1 MRIVIILFMI
11 FIAVSLIS
19 AGVFLVKDRGDSD
32 RTLKALTVRIILSVC
47 VFVMLMIS
55 HYFGWIGSRLG

>member
-11 FIAVSLIS
+11 FIAVSLVS

-47 VFVMLMIS
+47 VFALLMIS